1 MGGGKDG
8 VGREEWRSEE
18 ERWSREGGMEGVWR
32 KGWGRGTKR

>member
-1 MGGGKDG
+1 MRRKGWS
-8 VGREEWRSEE
+8 REEEWRSEE